1 MLQIQRIICK
11 DLPRFPGNDIFCWKD
26 EKKNEE
32 LPERRWDLLK
42 VHGAVQ
48 GGASVVSIWNMCR
61 NNCPAWKGL
70 DTTARTMAKGFL
82 SPNDGFILFHL
93 DFFIGGSDPW
103 HEN

>member
-1 MLQIQRIICK
+1 MTSFVGK
-11 DLPRFPGNDIFCWKD
+11 T
-26 EKKNEE
+26 KKN
-32 LPERRWDLLK
+32 R
-42 VHGAVQ
+42 GAARTALGFVEGARCGA